1 MCACVI
7 ISSPTP
13 PRVDKPARGMHSYT
27 KQLYYE
33 TPSAVLLC
41 EMETLRFASS
51 FFFLLSQ
58 LLSSCEAVF
67 SSSMR
72 CPCANSPAGNQW
84 SAFSLDQAVRVA
96 DVVLLGRVMELGE
109 GVGGTKNASLVSIFT
124 YKGRS
129 VFLSRINDATNF
141 AEDTERHVMALFFFS
156 EEPAG
161 SMALQCMA
169 TLTEL
174 HSAARGEL
182 KDLLDFVRDQG
193 IGGSVSRFS

>member
-1 MCACVI
+1 
-7 ISSPTP
+7 
-13 PRVDKPARGMHSYT
+13 MHSYT

-33 TPSAVLLC
+33 TKRRPVLLC

-72 CPCANSPAGNQW
+72 CPCAHSPAGNQW

-141 AEDTERHVMALFFFS
+141 PEDTERQVMALFFFS

-193 IGGSVSRFS
+193 IGGSVSRSNMVFRE